1 MFAEFFFFD
10 FRKSSETA
18 SKSKLA
24 KSLKSI
30 RPKEQNM
37 LEDGTRGPVLVFAKI
52 ITAVITAFLVYSIA
66 CD

>member
-1 MFAEFFFFD
+1 MFAEFSFFD

-37 LEDGTRGPVLVFAKI
+37 LEDGHVVLSSSSPK
-52 ITAVITAFLVYSIA
+52 LSQL
-66 CD
+66 